1 MTELHID
8 DLKQLAENMK
18 AKIKREVKEL
28 VKEQNQVIE
37 KYKDKK

>member
-1 MTELHID
+1 MTNLHID

-28 VKEQNQVIE
+28 VKEQDKVIE

>member
-1 MTELHID
+1 MNNLHID
-8 DLKQLAENMK
+8 DLKQIAESMK